1 MTTPY
6 ATFAY
11 SPSPDQAR
19 ATPARHRVV
28 IIGAGPVGLCLAI
41 DLALR
46 GHAPVLL
53 DDSDRIGEGSR
64 AICFAK
70 KTLEIFD
77 RLGVAGPLVAEGIS
91 WKKGKVFQRDA
102 LLYTF
107 DLLPE
112 DGHKMPAFINIQQFV
127 VEKALVDRAVEV
139 GVDLRW
145 KNRVSGLEPQNDGV
159 RLMIETPDGEYRL
172 HADHVVACDG
182 ARSPARAMLGL
193 DFPGEIFEEQ
203 FLIADVKM
211 EGDFPTER
219 WFWFDPP
226 FHPGGS
232 ALLHRQPDNIWRI
245 DLQLPASADAD
256 LEKQPDR
263 VRPRIEAM
271 LKAFSS
277 EVAPGSREENA
288 FTRDSHSDFSL
299 EWVSIYR
306 FRCLR
311 LERFRHGRVIFAGDA
326 AHQVSPFGA
335 RGANSGIQDA
345 ENLAWKLAAVLDG
358 DSPESL
364 LDTYDL
370 ERGEAA
376 DENIAHST
384 RSTDF
389 IAPQSEAERLLR
401 DAALALATNHG
412 FAKRMVNSGRLSMP
426 TAYAESPLSTADGR
440 EWARG
445 PAPGAPIPDA
455 PCGEGFLS
463 ENLGRD
469 FTLLAADEA
478 TARLAPPG
486 VAVLVAN
493 EAVAERFALAAGG
506 AYLVRPD
513 GHVAARFHHAE
524 KGAIRAALR
533 RARGKAGEA
542 A

>member
-1 MTTPY
+1 MQQPY
-6 ATFAY
+6 ATFRYEA
-11 SPSPDQAR
+11 SPDQMR
-19 ATPARHRVV
+19 ASPAHHRVV
-28 IIGAGPVGLCLAI
+28 IVGAGPVGLSLAI

-46 GHAPVLL
+46 GHKPVLL

-64 AICFAK
+64 AICFSK

-91 WKKGKVFQRDA
+91 WNKGKVFQRDA
-102 LLYTF
+102 LLYAF

-112 DGHKMPAFINIQQFV
+112 AGHKMPAFINIQQFV
-127 VEKALVDRAVEV
+127 VEKALVDRALELGVE
-139 GVDLRW
+139 LRW
-145 KNRVSGLEPQNDGV
+145 KNRVTGVENLNSGAL
-159 RLMIETPDGEYRL
+159 LTIETPDGPYRL
-172 HADHVVACDG
+172 VADFVIACDG
-182 ARSPARAMLGL
+182 ARSPIRAMLGL

-211 EGDFPTER
+211 DGDFPTER

-245 DLQLPASADAD
+245 DLQLPASSDAD
-256 LEKQPDR
+256 FERQPER
-263 VRPRIEAM
+263 VRARIEAM
-271 LKAFSS
+271 L
-277 EVAPGSREENA
+277 
-288 FTRDSHSDFSL
+288 DHQDFSL

-311 LERFRHGRVIFAGDA
+311 LENFLHGAVIFAGDA

-345 ENLAWKLAAVLDG
+345 ENLAWKLAAILDG
-358 DSPESL
+358 DSPAAL
-364 LDTYDL
+364 LTTYDM

-376 DENIAHST
+376 NENIAHST

-389 IAPQSEAERLLR
+389 IAPQSEAERVLR
-401 DAALALATNHG
+401 DAALSLAKHHA

-426 TAYAESPLSTADGR
+426 TAYSETPLSTPDDGAW
-440 EWARG
+440 EGG

-455 PCGEGFLS
+455 RAGQGFLTDH
-463 ENLGRD
+463 LGRD
-469 FTLLAADEA
+469 FTLLAGDEA
-478 TARLAPPG
+478 AARLAPPG
-486 VAVLVAN
+486 VAVHHLGEGGIGDPFGEIA
-493 EAVAERFALAAGG
+493 ARFALSPGRS
-506 AYLVRPD
+506 YLIRPD
-513 GHVAARFHHAE
+513 GHVAARFLVPE
-524 KGAIRAALR
+524 KRVIRDALR
-533 RARGKAGEA
+533 RARGKGGA